1 MEKEISVRKKAVM
14 ALKIAIGSFIAIYI
28 AEMFGLNYAA
38 SAGIVSLLTMMSTRL
53 DTLKLSLLRIVTFG
67 FSTAVAVFLF
77 PNVTSAWY
85 AFGIYIF
92 IIVFVSCIAGLQ
104 STISVNAVI
113 GTHYLSAE
121 SIDFAFV
128 MNEFSLVVIGII
140 IAMIINQFHP
150 NASQKKELVKGMRT
164 VEAEIQQILEE
175 LTKYLRNHPF
185 GRNVWDDIISLEAL
199 LSEYIEEAYEY
210 QNNTYA
216 KHTSY
221 YVHYFEMRMKQ
232 MNVLHSLHYE
242 MKKIRHLPVQ
252 AEIIAKFID
261 DIIVHVHEMTEPK
274 ALLEEVVQLIE
285 ESRQGEPPK
294 TMEEFE
300 SRAMLYHILMDLEEF
315 LVFKRRFIDS
325 LADEHHRVYRSKNVE
340 KV

>member
-28 AEMFGLNYAA
+28 GEQFGLNYAA
-38 SAGIVSLLTMMSTRL
+38 SAGIVTLLTMMSTRM

-67 FSTAVAVFLF
+67 FSTVVAIFLY

-92 IIVFVSCIAGLQ
+92 IIVFVSCLAGLQ

-113 GTHYLSAE
+113 GTHYLNAE
-121 SIDFAFV
+121 TIDYAFV

-150 NASQKKELVKGMRT
+150 NASQKKQLIKGMRV
-164 VEAEIQQILEE
+164 VESDMQQILEE

-185 GRNVWDDIISLEAL
+185 GRSVWDDIVALEGL

-216 KHTSY
+216 KHTGY
-221 YVHYFEMRMKQ
+221 YAHYFEMRMKQ
-232 MNVLHSLHYE
+232 MNVLHNLHYE
-242 MKKIRHLPVQ
+242 MKKIRHLPEQ

-261 DIIVHVHEMTEPK
+261 DVTVHVHEMTEPK
-274 ALLEEVVQLIE
+274 YLIE
-285 ESRQGEPPK
+285 EVEGLIEQSRQGELPK
-294 TMEEFE
+294 TMEDFE

-315 LVFKRRFIDS
+315 LIFKRRFIDS
-325 LADEHHRVYRSKNVE
+325 LQEDHHTVYRQRDTEIV
-340 KV
+340 